1 MMIYQ
6 IGRQIT
12 RMRRETNMNR
22 SLRAIKFLSQA
33 DDKTLTM
40 YQLNRLLKTNWSP
53 RAISEARRDG
63 AKIKGDN
70 PYTLEE

>member
-1 MMIYQ
+1 
-6 IGRQIT
+6 
-12 RMRRETNMNR
+12 MNR
-22 SLRAIKFLSQA
+22 ALRAIKFLSQA
-33 DDKTLTM
+33 EDKTLTM

>member
-1 MMIYQ
+1 
-6 IGRQIT
+6 
-12 RMRRETNMNR
+12 MNR

-53 RAISEARRDG
+53 RAICEARRGG